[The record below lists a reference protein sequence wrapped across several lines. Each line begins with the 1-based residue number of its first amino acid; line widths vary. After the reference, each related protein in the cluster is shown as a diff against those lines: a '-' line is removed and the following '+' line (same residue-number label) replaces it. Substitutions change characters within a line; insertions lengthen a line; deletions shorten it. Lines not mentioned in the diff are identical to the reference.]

1 MMFSLFGIKDYL
13 FAGIVISLL
22 TCSGMLFWKNSSL
35 EKDNKKKNEKI
46 ISYESVAK
54 YAKKEAEVKVVEVIK
69 EVEVIKWK
77 TETKIK
83 TIKEYVKDE
92 NLTDCQ
98 NAMSFARS
106 YF

>member
-1 MMFSLFGIKDYL
+1 MLSLLGIKDYL
-13 FAGIVISLL
+13 FAGVVIALL
-22 TCSGMLFWKNSSL
+22 AYVGILKYSISDL
-35 EKDNKKKNEKI
+35 EADNLALNNQVV
-46 ISYESVAK
+46 SFTAVVNASQ
-54 YAKKEAEVKVVEVIK
+54 KEAEVKVVEVIK

-92 NLTDCQ
+92 NLTECQ
-98 NAMSFARS
+98 NALSFARS

>member
-1 MMFSLFGIKDYL
+1 MLSLLGIKDYL
-13 FAGIVISLL
+13 FAGIMVAMVAYVGILKFEV
-22 TCSGMLFWKNSSL
+22 SGL
-35 EKDNKKKNEKI
+35 EDDNLALNNQVVSFTAVVNAQKE
-46 ISYESVAK
+46 
-54 YAKKEAEVKVVEVIK
+54 EAEVKQAEVVK

-83 TIKEYVKDE
+83 TIKEYIKDE
-92 NLTDCQ
+92 NQSDCK

>member
-1 MMFSLFGIKDYL
+1 MFSLLGIKDYL
-13 FAGIVISLL
+13 FAGIMVAMVAYVGILKL
-22 TCSGMLFWKNSSL
+22 EVSGL
-35 EKDNKKKNEKI
+35 EDDNLALNNQVVSFTAVVNAQK
-46 ISYESVAK
+46 A
-54 YAKKEAEVKVVEVIK
+54 EAEVKQAEVIK

-92 NLTDCQ
+92 NKSDCQ

>member
-1 MMFSLFGIKDYL
+1 MFSLLGIKDYL
-13 FAGIVISLL
+13 FAGIMVAMVAYVGILKL
-22 TCSGMLFWKNSSL
+22 EVSGL
-35 EKDNKKKNEKI
+35 EDDNFALNNQVVSFTAVVNAQK
-46 ISYESVAK
+46 A
-54 YAKKEAEVKVVEVIK
+54 EAEVKQAEVIK

-83 TIKEYVKDE
+83 TIKEYIKDE
-92 NLTDCQ
+92 NQSDCQ

>member
-1 MMFSLFGIKDYL
+1 MLSLFGIKDYI
-13 FAGIVISLL
+13 FAGVVVMLL
-22 TCSGMLFWKNSSL
+22 AYVGILKYDLADL
-35 EKDNKKKNEKI
+35 EANNLALNNQVVSFEAL
-46 ISYESVAK
+46 AK
-54 YAKKEAEVKVVEVIK
+54 AETKEAEAKVVEVIK

-77 TETKIK
+77 TDTKIK

-98 NAMSFARS
+98 NAMAFARS

>member
-1 MMFSLFGIKDYL
+1 MLSLFGIKDYL
-13 FAGIVISLL
+13 FAGVVIALL
-22 TCSGMLFWKNSSL
+22 AYIGILKYSISDL
-35 EKDNKKKNEKI
+35 EADNLALNNQVV
-46 ISYESVAK
+46 SFTAVVNASQ
-54 YAKKEAEVKVVEVIK
+54 KEAEVKVVEVIK

-92 NLTDCQ
+92 NLTECQ
-98 NAMSFARS
+98 NALSFARS

>member
-1 MMFSLFGIKDYL
+1 MFSLLGIKDYL
-13 FAGIVISLL
+13 FAGIMVAMVAYVGILKL
-22 TCSGMLFWKNSSL
+22 EVSGL
-35 EKDNKKKNEKI
+35 EDDNLALNNQVVSFTAVVNAQK
-46 ISYESVAK
+46 V
-54 YAKKEAEVKVVEVIK
+54 EAEVKQTEVIK

-83 TIKEYVKDE
+83 TIKEYIKDE
-92 NLTDCQ
+92 NQSDCQ

>member
-1 MMFSLFGIKDYL
+1 MLSMFGIKDYI
-13 FAGIVISLL
+13 FTGIFMALL
-22 TCSGMLFWKNSSL
+22 AYVGILKYNIADL
-35 EKDNKKKNEKI
+35 EADNLALNNQVV
-46 ISYESVAK
+46 SFTAVVNASQ
-54 YAKKEAEVKVVEVIK
+54 KEAEVKVVEVIK

-83 TIKEYVKDE
+83 TIKEYIKDE

>member
-1 MMFSLFGIKDYL
+1 MFSLLGIKDYL
-13 FAGIVISLL
+13 FAGIMVAMVAYVGILKLEIS
-22 TCSGMLFWKNSSL
+22 GL
-35 EKDNKKKNEKI
+35 EDNNLALNNQVVSFTAVVNAQK
-46 ISYESVAK
+46 A
-54 YAKKEAEVKVVEVIK
+54 EAEVKQVEVIK

-83 TIKEYVKDE
+83 TIKEYIKDE

>member
-1 MMFSLFGIKDYL
+1 MFSLLGIKDCL
-13 FAGIVISLL
+13 FAGIMVAMVAYVGILKL
-22 TCSGMLFWKNSSL
+22 EVSGL
-35 EKDNKKKNEKI
+35 EDDNLALNNQVVSFTAVVNAQK
-46 ISYESVAK
+46 A
-54 YAKKEAEVKVVEVIK
+54 EAEVKQAEVIK

-92 NLTDCQ
+92 NQSDCQ

>member
-1 MMFSLFGIKDYL
+1 MFSLLGIKDYL
-13 FAGIVISLL
+13 FAGIMVAMVAYVGILKLEIS
-22 TCSGMLFWKNSSL
+22 GL
-35 EKDNKKKNEKI
+35 EDNNLALNNQVVSFTAVVNAQK
-46 ISYESVAK
+46 A
-54 YAKKEAEVKVVEVIK
+54 EAEVKQAEVIK

-92 NLTDCQ
+92 NQSDCQ

>member
-1 MMFSLFGIKDYL
+1 MLSLLGIKDYL
-13 FAGIVISLL
+13 FAGVVIALL
-22 TCSGMLFWKNSSL
+22 AYIGILKYSISDL
-35 EKDNKKKNEKI
+35 EADNLALNNQVV
-46 ISYESVAK
+46 SFTAVVNASQ
-54 YAKKEAEVKVVEVIK
+54 KEAEVKVVEVIK

-92 NLTDCQ
+92 NLTECQ
-98 NAMSFARS
+98 NALSFARS

>member
-1 MMFSLFGIKDYL
+1 MFSLLGMKDYL
-13 FAGIVISLL
+13 FAGIMVAMVAYVGILKLEIS
-22 TCSGMLFWKNSSL
+22 GL
-35 EKDNKKKNEKI
+35 EDDNLALNNQVVSFTAVVNAQK
-46 ISYESVAK
+46 A
-54 YAKKEAEVKVVEVIK
+54 EAEVKVVEVIK

-83 TIKEYVKDE
+83 TIKEYIKDE

>member
-1 MMFSLFGIKDYL
+1 MFSLLGIKEYL
-13 FAGIVISLL
+13 FAGIMVAMVAYVGILKL
-22 TCSGMLFWKNSSL
+22 EVSGL
-35 EKDNKKKNEKI
+35 EDDNLALNNQVV
-46 ISYESVAK
+46 SFTAVVN
-54 YAKKEAEVKVVEVIK
+54 AKKVEAEVKQAEVIK

-83 TIKEYVKDE
+83 TIKEYIKDE
-92 NLTDCQ
+92 NITDCQ

>member
-1 MMFSLFGIKDYL
+1 MFSLFGIKDFI
-13 FAGIVISLL
+13 FAGVVVMLLAYVGVLKYDIADLEVNNLALNNQIVSFEAL
-22 TCSGMLFWKNSSL
+22 
-35 EKDNKKKNEKI
+35 
-46 ISYESVAK
+46 AK
-54 YAKKEAEVKVVEVIK
+54 AETKEAEAKVVEVIK

-92 NLTDCQ
+92 NQSDCN